1 VTTWWQRT
9 RRRASRLLYRRLKR
23 LYRALFPSDAPPG
36 RIAPSRIRRL
46 LLVRHDAAGDMAV
59 TLPAL
64 AYLRATLPHAD
75 IDVVASPRNASLLHG
90 DARVRRVEVN
100 DHSWRAWLRLVRT
113 LRARRYDCVVSPL
126 MSRGLREGIFAGLV
140 AGRHAARVS
149 LWRQPQYV
157 GLFTHLHR
165 ASRAQRH
172 MATRLLALV
181 QAAVGEGPAPSPR
194 DADPARWPAA
204 LAHDAAAEARAHAFL
219 ETRVGGEF
227 VALNAWAAEPARV
240 LGHAL
245 ATALACGLATRGDGL
260 TVVLTPPPPAVADA
274 EAIAADA
281 RTRLGDD
288 ARVVVAEPGALGDLV
303 AVLRRATVVVTPDT
317 ANVHLASAVGT
328 PVVSLHTPLAADVRD
343 WGPWGVPHRT
353 VVLAERRP
361 LSETEPGAVLRAVD
375 ALLRELRVCAGRG
388 AGAAAPA
395 ALRGR

>member
-1 VTTWWQRT
+1 MTAGASTWWQRT
-9 RRRASRLLYRRLKR
+9 RRRANRLLYRRLRR
-23 LYRALFPSDAPPG
+23 LYHALFPSDAPPG
-36 RIAPSRIRRL
+36 RIAPATVRRL
-46 LLVRHDAAGDMAV
+46 LVVRHDAAGDMAV

-64 AYLRATLPHAD
+64 AYLKATLPHAD

-90 DARVRRVEVN
+90 DPRVRRVEIN

-126 MSRGLREGIFAGLV
+126 MSRGLREGVFAALV
-140 AGRHAARVS
+140 AGRGAARVS
-149 LWRQPQYV
+149 LWRQSQYA

-165 ASRAQRH
+165 ATRAQRH

-181 QAAVGEGPAPSPR
+181 R
-194 DADPARWPAA
+194 
-204 LAHDAAAEARAHAFL
+204 DAAAEARVRAFL
-219 ETRVGGEF
+219 DAHVGGEF
-227 VALNAWAAEPARV
+227 AALNAWAAEPARA
-240 LGHAL
+240 LGHPL

-281 RTRLGDD
+281 RTWLGDD